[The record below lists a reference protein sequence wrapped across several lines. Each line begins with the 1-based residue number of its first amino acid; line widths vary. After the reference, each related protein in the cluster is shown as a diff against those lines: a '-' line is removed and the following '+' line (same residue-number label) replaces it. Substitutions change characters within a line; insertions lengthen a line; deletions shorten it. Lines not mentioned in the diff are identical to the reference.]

1 MPARISKV
9 TLVLDTW
16 NSEAPPVNGRYPMH
30 RVSFDVPR
38 TDAAFYDWA
47 MEVWHDFSL
56 AVWDGKAQFNE
67 VAETNDP
74 VVG

>member
-16 NSEAPPVNGRYPMH
+16 DSGVRFYRH
-30 RVSFDVPR
+30 RVSFDVPVE
-38 TDAAFYDWA
+38 DVAFYEAA
-47 MEVWHDFSL
+47 MERWHTFSE
-56 AVWDGKAQFNE
+56 AFWNGGPKFNE
-67 VAETNDP
+67 VAEKPNDP